1 MSSENELHVLAANGM
16 TRIAKMGHILETQHP
31 RQDFF
36 RKIEEDDVVMKVN
49 PFLPPPTK
57 KGSSL

>member
-1 MSSENELHVLAANGM
+1 MLAANGM